1 VIPEFI
7 GDIRVIHR
15 SDRLVAI
22 DKPAGML
29 SAPGKGPGKQDC
41 AVARVRTRFPRAAGP
56 VLVHRLDM
64 ETSGLLVMALDAE
77 THREL
82 SRQFERREPV
92 KRYVAVLAGD
102 PGAGEGEVR
111 LRQRP
116 DIDDRPRQILDPVHG
131 KEAITRWRTIER
143 AGAGTRVEFTPIT
156 GRSHQLRL
164 AAATPRERGG
174 LGHPIVGD
182 TLYGGGRDEHPR
194 MLLHAEFL
202 EITDPATGER
212 LAFESP
218 TPF

>member
-1 VIPEFI
+1 VRPEFT
-7 GDIRVIHR
+7 GDIRIVR
-15 SDRLVAI
+15 ETDRLVAI

-29 SAPGKGPGKQDC
+29 SAPGKGPEKQDC
-41 AVARVRTRFPRAAGP
+41 AVARVRERFPRAAGP

-82 SRQFERREPV
+82 SRQFERREPA

-102 PGAGEGEVR
+102 PGADDGEVR
-111 LRQRP
+111 LFQRP
-116 DIDDRPRQILDPVHG
+116 DIENRPRQILDGVHG
-131 KEAITRWRTIER
+131 KEAVTRWRAIQR
-143 AGAGTRVEFTPIT
+143 AGAVTRMEFTPIT

-164 AAATPRERGG
+164 AAATPREQGG
-174 LGHPIVGD
+174 LGCPIVGD

-194 MLLHAEFL
+194 MLLHAERL

-218 TPF
+218 APF